1 MLLQIHELR
10 KHFPLGRNQIVRAVD
25 GVSLALAEGT
35 VTGLVGES
43 GSGKSTLGKTTIGLL
58 DKTGGEVRF
67 RGKVLPARYRARDF
81 RQQLEE
87 IQMIFQDPYSSLNP
101 RLTVR
106 EIIAEPLAFGLAVQ
120 DSAREARIAASLARV
135 GLSADHLGRYPHELS
150 GGQRQ
155 RVGIARA
162 LILEPKVVICDE
174 PVSAL
179 DVSVQA
185 QVANLLLDLQ
195 HSMALTLLLI
205 AHDLALVRH
214 LSDRIAIMYLGS
226 LMEEGP
232 TDEVYGAPA
241 HPYTQALIAAR
252 PEPDPRREHRRIRA
266 LITGEIARRPDRPSG
281 CCFAPRCPRA
291 VERCRYE
298 VPQLRPL
305 SGGRLVAC
313 HLAQ

>member
-10 KHFPLGRNQIVRAVD
+10 KHFRLGRNQVVRAVD
-25 GVSLALAEGT
+25 GVSLELAEGT
-35 VTGLVGES
+35 VMGLVGES
-43 GSGKSTLGKTTIGLL
+43 GSGKSTLGKTAIGLL
-58 DKTGGEVRF
+58 DKTGGQVRY

-81 RQQLEE
+81 RQQLGE

-106 EIIAEPLAFGLAVQ
+106 EIIAEPLTFALSSG
-120 DSAREARIAASLARV
+120 DSAREARITASLARV
-135 GLSADHLGRYPHELS
+135 GLSPDHLGRYPHELS

-162 LILEPKVVICDE
+162 LILQPRVVICDE

-185 QVANLLLDLQ
+185 QVVNLLLDLQ
-195 HSMALTLLLI
+195 QSMALTLLLI

-214 LSDRIAIMYLGS
+214 LSDRIAVMYLGS

-232 TDEVYGAPA
+232 TDDVYGAPA

-252 PEPDPRREHRRIRA
+252 PEPDPRREHRRTRIPIHGE
-266 LITGEIARRPDRPSG
+266 ITGAPDRPSG
-281 CCFAPRCPRA
+281 CCFAPRCPRV
-291 VERCRYE
+291 VERCRHE

-305 SGGRLVAC
+305 GGSRSVAC